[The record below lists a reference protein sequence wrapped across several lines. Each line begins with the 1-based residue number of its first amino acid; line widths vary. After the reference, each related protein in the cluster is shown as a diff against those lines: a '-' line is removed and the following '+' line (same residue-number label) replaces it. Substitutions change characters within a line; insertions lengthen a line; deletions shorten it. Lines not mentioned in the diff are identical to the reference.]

1 MKLSSKVLKKLIMEE
16 IRNIKELDIPV
27 PNAMDTA
34 EPSLPPKKIARDVE
48 NVLGQFK
55 SSAQGYIDKV
65 DTVPELVDMLG
76 AFLGMLKQKGL
87 SDAQITTALTNVKSM
102 AGKGEL

>member
-1 MKLSSKVLKKLIMEE
+1 MKLTSKALKKMISEE
-16 IRNIKELDIPV
+16 LENLKELDVPA
-27 PNAMDTA
+27 PNAMDSA
-34 EPSLPPKKIARDVE
+34 PPSKNMARDVE

-87 SDAQITTALTNVKSM
+87 SDAQISTALTSIKSK
-102 AGKGEL
+102 ASKGEI